1 MKISDDEAD
10 KIKVQR
16 MDSEDFNIHGNFRVM
31 GSKPRTAV
39 RKSMGKYFDNAMGN
53 YRNISTHKRR
63 CTEKSTGNIGWNY
76 NIHALLGR
84 CKGRSKVERIP
95 VYGVQQTSPYEH
107 IG

>member
-31 GSKPRTAV
+31 GSKPRIAM
-39 RKSMGKYFDNAMGN
+39 RKYMIKYFDNAMGN
-53 YRNISTHKRR
+53 YGNISTHKRR

-84 CKGRSKVERIP
+84 CNGRSKVERIP